1 MKERHWKIT
10 IIFAALAGLLLQYQ
24 NCGSNAGQQNSDP
37 EMGVINPI
45 ETGSI
50 QFLQSKTEID
60 DSTTQ
65 LVAHGVCSAEQDGAL
80 LSWRLADPNSQ
91 QTISSGKSLC
101 DRGTF
106 EIIYEETTSLDC
118 NSTNKLTAY
127 LGSQEKTDL
136 IVEKKCQ

>member
-1 MKERHWKIT
+1 MKERHWKI
-10 IIFAALAGLLLQYQ
+10 IVIFVALTGLLLHYQ
-24 NCGSNAGQQNSDP
+24 NCGSKAGQSSDP

-60 DSTTQ
+60 NSTTQ
-65 LVAHGVCSAEQDGAL
+65 LVAHGVCSLEQDGAL

-91 QTISSGKSLC
+91 ETISSGKSLC
-101 DRGTF
+101 DRGAF
-106 EIIYEETTSLDC
+106 EIIYAETSNLDC
-118 NSTNKLTAY
+118 NSVNKLTAY

-136 IVEKKCQ
+136 IVEKKCL